1 MQRSIFTSA
10 LLSTLALAAVPA
22 AAAVDFGA
30 EVVSRYV
37 WRGTDVGNAVSIQPG
52 MSYSSSSVE
61 IGAWS
66 SWAINGGSANE
77 NNLYVSFTTGPV
89 AIAIT
94 DYYFPAFTAN
104 DRFFRYGDGD
114 AVHILEASASLTRAD
129 MPISLI
135 CAFNFSGDTENSFWI
150 EGTYD
155 LGEMDETAV
164 SVTVGAGN
172 GSYTTDTDPNLVSV
186 GINLGKADYFA
197 SYILNPDKESTF
209 LIFGKSF

>member
-52 MSYSSSSVE
+52 MSYSYGSVE

-77 NNLYVSFTTGPV
+77 NNLYLSFTTGSV

-114 AVHILEASASLTRAD
+114 AVGPVDGLALGLLDGERD
-129 MPISLI
+129 
-135 CAFNFSGDTENSFWI
+135 GRW
-150 EGTYD
+150 EG
-155 LGEMDETAV
+155 LA
-164 SVTVGAGN
+164 VGALLGAFE
-172 GSYTTDTDPNLVSV
+172 GASV
-186 GINLGKADYFA
+186 GRAVAQRVHATLTADV
-197 SYILNPDKESTF
+197 SCHPL
-209 LIFGKSF
+209 

>member
-1 MQRSIFTSA
+1 MQRSIFTLA

-37 WRGTDVGNAVSIQPG
+37 WRGTDVGNAISIQPG
-52 MSYSSSSVE
+52 MSYNFSSVE

-114 AVHILEASASLTRAD
+114 AVHILEASASLARVD

-209 LIFGKSF
+209 LIFGKNF

>member
-52 MSYSSSSVE
+52 MSYSYGSVE

-77 NNLYVSFTTGPV
+77 NNIYLSFTTGPV

-94 DYYFPAFTAN
+94 DYYFPAFTGNAKSTLRN
-104 DRFFRYGDGD
+104 GHVLSRMRNYPKLLS
-114 AVHILEASASLTRAD
+114 LE
-129 MPISLI
+129 
-135 CAFNFSGDTENSFWI
+135 
-150 EGTYD
+150 
-155 LGEMDETAV
+155 
-164 SVTVGAGN
+164 
-172 GSYTTDTDPNLVSV
+172 
-186 GINLGKADYFA
+186 K
-197 SYILNPDKESTF
+197 K
-209 LIFGKSF
+209 